1 MIGQPVRK
9 SPLPPSVG
17 TPNVLTRRRLL
28 IAIAAILAFGTLV
41 IILLMLAGGDG
52 FGLLDGT
59 EGNWA
64 YLTIFAFI
72 FGDAICALLP
82 GETTLNTAA
91 TLAANGTL
99 ELELVML
106 AGALGAFAGD
116 SAVYW
121 IMRTWGKRLQE
132 KLENAKENDTVASAL
147 EFLGSSAPLLLVAGR
162 YVPGVRTVVSATLG
176 LSRYSYRTFA
186 FWSAI
191 GGTLWSVYTC
201 SLAYL
206 VASALVGFP
215 LASIVISGTV
225 TTVALVMIF
234 VVARRRRAKD
244 HVRGEPR

>member
-1 MIGQPVRK
+1 MIDQPVGQ
-9 SPLPPSVG
+9 SPLPPTVS
-17 TPNVLTRRRLL
+17 TPHLLTRRRLL
-28 IAIAAILAFGTLV
+28 IGLAAILAFGALV
-41 IILLMLAGGDG
+41 AMLLMLAEGDG

-99 ELELVML
+99 ELELVIV
-106 AGALGAFAGD
+106 AGALGAIAGD

-121 IMRTWGKRLQE
+121 IMRKWGKRLQK

-147 EFLGSSAPLLLVAGR
+147 DFLGSSAPLLLVAGR

-176 LSRYSYRTFA
+176 LSHFSYRKFA
-186 FWSAI
+186 LWSAV
-191 GGTLWSVYTC
+191 GGTFWSVYTC
-201 SLAYL
+201 GLAYL

-215 LASIVISGTV
+215 LASIVISGVV
-225 TTVALVMIF
+225 TTAALVVIF
-234 VVARRRRAKD
+234 FVARRRRAIG
-244 HVRGEPR
+244 HVRGG